1 MRISRHTET
10 RRTAQAYDRNSIRA
24 AIFAGEISAGDRLVQ
39 ADIARQ
45 LSVSTTPVREA
56 LRELATEGLL
66 RLDAH
71 HGALVRDLDPVEL
84 REIHDMR
91 QLLEPEVMRRAL
103 PRLTPDQL
111 DEAATLQKQMTG
123 VDSLA
128 EWADMNRRFHRIF
141 LEACGSTVLSETVA
155 NLQDRYAAY
164 IVSSLHKDVARR
176 AGSNKEHQDIVDA
189 ARARDVA
196 AATQAILV
204 HIQAP
209 LGQPG
214 SGA

>member
-1 MRISRHTET
+1 MEISQHHDD
-10 RRTAQAYDRNSIRA
+10 RRTAQAYVRNSIRA

-45 LSVSTTPVREA
+45 LNVSTTPVREA

-71 HGALVRDLDPVEL
+71 HGALVRDLDPIE
-84 REIHDMR
+84 RKEIHEMR

-103 PRLTPDQL
+103 PRITPDQL
-111 DEAATLQKQMTG
+111 DEAAALQREMRDADT
-123 VDSLA
+123 VARWA
-128 EWADMNRRFHRIF
+128 ELNRRFHRIF
-141 LEACGSTVLSETVA
+141 LDACGSRVLAETVA

-164 IVSSLHKDVARR
+164 IVAFMSKDPGRR
-176 AGSNKEHQDIVDA
+176 ANSNKEHLAIIDA
-189 ARARDVA
+189 ARARDIA
-196 AATQAILV
+196 AATQMILI

-209 LGQPG
+209 LGRG
-214 SGA
+214 